1 MKTRSAVRMVSSGI
15 FICLLL
21 ICLAHLVFRGSGWA
35 GFLSFV
41 ALPAIPG
48 LLAIAALLFL
58 LKQRLAG
65 LAALG
70 AAILLAVPPLG
81 VLKGQ
86 STSAYQV
93 PDVTILWLNARH
105 SHVALDNIFDLDS
118 NLQADII
125 AIAETPVNWR
135 KRYSEELVKFDCI
148 EWRHARGAPRLLV
161 LSRTP
166 CELASSSGDLSEYTP
181 HRYVDLADS
190 LRLVALHAPR
200 PFDFSY
206 ISKTGRP
213 WDSTRLQTRN
223 DAIGEAAMRARQRA
237 DAVLIGDFNAVS
249 WSPPLTELHTIGLQ
263 TVRCGPIWHST
274 WVDKHSG
281 LGVPIDHVFVSA
293 SLKAICSVA
302 PGVGS
307 DHRPLVVRLYRA
319 DK

>member
-86 STSAYQV
+86 STSADQV

-135 KRYSEELVKFDCI
+135 KLF
-148 EWRHARGAPRLLV
+148 
-161 LSRTP
+161 
-166 CELASSSGDLSEYTP
+166 
-181 HRYVDLADS
+181 
-190 LRLVALHAPR
+190 
-200 PFDFSY
+200 
-206 ISKTGRP
+206 
-213 WDSTRLQTRN
+213 
-223 DAIGEAAMRARQRA
+223 
-237 DAVLIGDFNAVS
+237 
-249 WSPPLTELHTIGLQ
+249 
-263 TVRCGPIWHST
+263 
-274 WVDKHSG
+274 
-281 LGVPIDHVFVSA
+281 
-293 SLKAICSVA
+293 
-302 PGVGS
+302 
-307 DHRPLVVRLYRA
+307 
-319 DK
+319 